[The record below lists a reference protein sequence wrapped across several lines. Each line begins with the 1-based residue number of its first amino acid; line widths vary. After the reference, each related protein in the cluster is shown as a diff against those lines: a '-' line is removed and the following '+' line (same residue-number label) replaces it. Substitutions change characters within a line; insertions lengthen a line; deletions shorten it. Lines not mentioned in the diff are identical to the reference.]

1 MSRFQKSS
9 IIPLRSML
17 FTLAR
22 HCSQSLKISLWRPH
36 WITLSPVSYFT
47 SYSLSVMNKYS
58 ADIWLQ
64 LISKPWKIKRRMHRG
79 GEMGIV
85 SSVVRFST
93 FSSPFYRTQ
102 WARTRFEPCLRN
114 FLIDRREKE
123 QTWETGPGSIWELMR
138 RKRETEGYWIYKMA
152 TGILPPYR
160 SPFYLMILR
169 FRYSLNGL
177 VNRTSFLPSFVPF
190 SRNEKN
196 IAVKGIL
203 LCVTDRKIKKITL
216 KNMHKFKTSWK
227 VLPLLTLELSNYN
240 IMCIY
245 NIHIAMQVIYKNV

>member
-1 MSRFQKSS
+1 MFRFQKSS

-22 HCSQSLKISLWRPH
+22 HCNQSLKMSLWRPH

-85 SSVVRFST
+85 SSVVRFPS

-102 WARTRFEPCLRN
+102 WTRTRFEPCLRN

-123 QTWETGPGSIWELMR
+123 QTGPGSIWELMR

-160 SPFYLMILR
+160 SPFYLMIPR

-203 LCVTDRKIKKITL
+203 LCVTDRKITL
-216 KNMHKFKTSWK
+216 KNVHKFKRSSK
-227 VLPLLTLELSNYN
+227 VLPLLILELSNYN

-245 NIHIAMQVIYKNV
+245 NIRLQCKWYIKMCN

>member
-22 HCSQSLKISLWRPH
+22 HCNQSLKMSLWRPH

-152 TGILPPYR
+152 TGILLPYR

>member
-1 MSRFQKSS
+1 MNKFSYFYFLFRFHES
-9 IIPLRSML
+9 IILLRSML

-22 HCSQSLKISLWRPH
+22 HCNQSLKMSLWRPH

-85 SSVVRFST
+85 CCCSVFQFFQLILQDTMST
-93 FSSPFYRTQ
+93 HFELWEKLSNWQ
-102 WARTRFEPCLRN
+102 AREGTNVKDGSR
-114 FLIDRREKE
+114 
-123 QTWETGPGSIWELMR
+123 SIWELMR

-160 SPFYLMILR
+160 SPLYLMILW
-169 FRYSLNGL
+169 FRIRWMS
-177 VNRTSFLPSFVPF
+177 S
-190 SRNEKN
+190 
-196 IAVKGIL
+196 
-203 LCVTDRKIKKITL
+203 
-216 KNMHKFKTSWK
+216 
-227 VLPLLTLELSNYN
+227 
-240 IMCIY
+240 
-245 NIHIAMQVIYKNV
+245 